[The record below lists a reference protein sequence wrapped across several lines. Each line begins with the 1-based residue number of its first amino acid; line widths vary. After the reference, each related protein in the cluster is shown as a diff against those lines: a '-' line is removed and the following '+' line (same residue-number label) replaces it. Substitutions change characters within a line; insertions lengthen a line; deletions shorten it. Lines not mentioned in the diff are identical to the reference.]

1 MASYIVNANGALPV
15 DFFPDSPKSK
25 TDKKL
30 TKEQLIA
37 DLRSDVILLKK
48 QLRRAKRE
56 VDAYRVYVPIELL
69 PVLAQH
75 TPEQVRKKSLDAGQ
89 ITAE

>member
-15 DFFPDSPKSK
+15 DFFPDSPKSE

-48 QLRRAKRE
+48 QLRRANRE
-56 VDAYRVYVPIELL
+56 ADAYRVYVSNELL

>member
-15 DFFPDSPKSK
+15 DFFPDSPKSETSK
-25 TDKKL
+25 HVS
-30 TKEQLIA
+30 KEALIA
-37 DLRSDVILLKK
+37 EMRSDIILLKK

-56 VDAYRVYVPIELL
+56 SDAYRVYVPSELL

-75 TPEQVRKKSLDAGQ
+75 TPEKTRKKNLDAGQ
-89 ITAE
+89 ITDD

>member
-15 DFFPDSPKSK
+15 DFFPESPRSDD
-25 TDKKL
+25 DKPL
-30 TKEQLIA
+30 TKEAVIA
-37 DLRSDVILLKK
+37 ALRDEVILLKK

-56 VDAYRVYVPIELL
+56 SDAYRVYVPIELL

-75 TPEQVRKKSLDAGQ
+75 TPEQLTKKSLDAGQ
-89 ITAE
+89 ITDD